1 MRKIYKIFDWI
12 VSLLLFLGL
21 LFSFT
26 LSEHKYS
33 ILINW
38 VYVVLGLIGIIYT
51 CYALYRFILCK
62 IEFDLMLVKGNFIH
76 KVINLTLLI
85 PFALTFLF
93 ISVETNN
100 VVYDKYS
107 QINIAIKATDS
118 LNADKKIEVK
128 ELRDIWDNTDKNTF
142 QSQLAKKLVFSEN
155 LYARM
160 IDTIVVTDTA
170 DINLTKTFAEM
181 TGWEM
186 EWDTVKNKYI
196 LLREMDVMPQNII
209 DNKNEEP
216 SLFWSVYYHYI
227 DPGNQ
232 HIASTERGRKWG
244 ASIAIMGYIFLNG
257 LFVAVLIG
265 WFDRRRD
272 EWIKGEV
279 RYKKRTFGLNRYAV
293 VIGSNEVASSVIKN
307 LLSNRMNNEINFKC
321 EGDNKYIILQTC
333 RDADAVREELA
344 SRLTEEELKKVV
356 IYKALRDSE
365 EEIEKL
371 NLKYA
376 TEIYILGESTLLDGG
391 ETYHDALNMKCVNLI
406 AECLKDKNE
415 NKKFK
420 RKVCKVMFEYQT
432 TYSIFQFSDVS
443 KKIKTNLVFI
453 PFNRYESWA
462 RKVMVE
468 SFSNYSDGS
477 LINYTPLDGKGIKAD
492 SDEHVHFVIVGMSKM
507 GVAMGVQALLQC
519 HYLNYSAAE
528 SVVNDKERE
537 DLKNKR
543 RTRITFIDTNADKEK
558 DFFMGRYSNLFSLT
572 RHRYFDANQDKLYL
586 NPEYKWEDPMQSAH
600 CKWRHLS
607 RGGQNFIDVE
617 IEFVKGELES
627 KGVRQYLRNI
637 SDENKDYV
645 KESKLTVAICLT
657 QTHQAIA
664 ASLYMPLEIYKK
676 AQEIWVYQRE
686 SSDLVRNLIDTGIK
700 DRRYKKLR
708 PFGMLYGEYM
718 SDRKH
723 EYLMPMLVNWAY
735 SAEREKKGWPKSI
748 GDDDTVMK
756 NVRGSWRELKL
767 FKQCSNRYFVDSIYL
782 KIRSVMKDSSQCLTY
797 TNIIELLR
805 NDNDFIN
812 KLKPLLGNTNL
823 NISEH
828 NRWDI
833 EQLLFG
839 YSPCDEELDDIFKR
853 NNKGKNIE
861 SIRNDYASW
870 KRNNNLNISSYD
882 KIKDDVKETECRIHP
897 NICEYEHLD
906 EVDSGAKSCD
916 ETLNGAIPRILH
928 LVEKHNAHNVD
939 IDRNC

>member
-1 MRKIYKIFDWI
+1 MKKIKSNLFDVIDWSLIILCFMTMILTFIFQNCCI
-12 VSLLLFLGL
+12 MKRIGIGLGV
-21 LFSFT
+21 
-26 LSEHKYS
+26 
-33 ILINW
+33 I
-38 VYVVLGLIGIIYT
+38 GLIYII
-51 CYALYRFILCK
+51 FILCIFVFK
-62 IEFDLMLVKGNFIH
+62 RIKFDWYLAKGNFLRKSVLVVFVVPFVLYFIMMCWKQSPEEMLYQDTLYECSDNH
-76 KVINLTLLI
+76 LECEYKKQQENPTLL
-85 PFALTFLF
+85 
-93 ISVETNN
+93 
-100 VVYDKYS
+100 
-107 QINIAIKATDS
+107 
-118 LNADKKIEVK
+118 
-128 ELRDIWDNTDKNTF
+128 W
-142 QSQLAKKLVFSEN
+142 
-155 LYARM
+155 
-160 IDTIVVTDTA
+160 TI
-170 DINLTKTFAEM
+170 F
-181 TGWEM
+181 
-186 EWDTVKNKYI
+186 
-196 LLREMDVMPQNII
+196 
-209 DNKNEEP
+209 
-216 SLFWSVYYHYI
+216 YHYI

-232 HIASTERGRKWG
+232 HMTTTKPGRNWAATIAVF
-244 ASIAIMGYIFLNG
+244 GYILLNG
-257 LFVAVLIG
+257 LLVAVLIG

-272 EWIKGEV
+272 QWTKGEV

-376 TEIYILGESTLLDGG
+376 TEIYVLGESTLLDGG

-406 AECLKDKNE
+406 AECLKDKDE

-443 KKIKTNLVFI
+443 EKIKTNLVFI

-477 LINYTPLDGKGIKAD
+477 LITYTPLDGKGIKAD

-519 HYLNYSAAE
+519 HYMNYAAAE

-627 KGVRQYLRNI
+627 NGVRQYLRNI

-664 ASLYMPLEIYKK
+664 ASLYMPLEIYEK

-723 EYLMPMLVNWAY
+723 EYLMPMLVNEAY
-735 SAEREKKGWPKSI
+735 NI
-748 GDDDTVMK
+748 GVNGGTGSDIDLSNKETYKQIRDTWKVLSVDKM
-756 NVRGSWRELKL
+756 
-767 FKQCSNRYFVDSIYL
+767 FSNRYFVDSIYL
-782 KIRSVMKDSSQCLTY
+782 KIRSVMNEIRISKTE
-797 TNIIELLR
+797 IEY
-805 NDNDFIN
+805 
-812 KLKPLLGNTNL
+812 KYVLKPYKIFTSKYLA
-823 NISEH
+823 ISEH
-828 NRWDI
+828 NRWNMQ
-833 EQLLFG
+833 QLLFG
-839 YSPCDEELDDIFKR
+839 YSPCDESVDKEFEELNKKLDRDER
-853 NNKGKNIE
+853 NE
-861 SIRNDYASW
+861 WRNEYASKYSKGANKSW
-870 KRNNNLNISSYD
+870 DGLTPLEQLEAKEKDKERYSKTTYGKYD
-882 KIKDDVKETECRIHP
+882 SKKKEYKEGLDRIHP

-906 EVDSGAKSCD
+906 KVDSGAKSYD
-916 ETLNGAIPRILH
+916 ETLNSAIPRILH

>member
-1 MRKIYKIFDWI
+1 MKKIKSNLFDIIDWSLIILCFMTMILTFIFQNCCI
-12 VSLLLFLGL
+12 LKRIGIGLGV
-21 LFSFT
+21 
-26 LSEHKYS
+26 
-33 ILINW
+33 I
-38 VYVVLGLIGIIYT
+38 GLIYIF
-51 CYALYRFILCK
+51 FILCIFVFK
-62 IEFDLMLVKGNFIH
+62 RIKFDWYLAKGNFLR
-76 KVINLTLLI
+76 KSVLVVFVVPFVLYAMMCWKKSPKEMLFQDALYECFDSQLECKYKKQQENPTLL
-85 PFALTFLF
+85 
-93 ISVETNN
+93 
-100 VVYDKYS
+100 
-107 QINIAIKATDS
+107 
-118 LNADKKIEVK
+118 
-128 ELRDIWDNTDKNTF
+128 W
-142 QSQLAKKLVFSEN
+142 
-155 LYARM
+155 
-160 IDTIVVTDTA
+160 TI
-170 DINLTKTFAEM
+170 F
-181 TGWEM
+181 
-186 EWDTVKNKYI
+186 
-196 LLREMDVMPQNII
+196 
-209 DNKNEEP
+209 
-216 SLFWSVYYHYI
+216 YHYI

-232 HIASTERGRKWG
+232 HMTTTKPGRNWAATIAVF
-244 ASIAIMGYIFLNG
+244 GYILLNG
-257 LFVAVLIG
+257 LLVAVLIG

-272 EWIKGEV
+272 QWTKGEV

-376 TEIYILGESTLLDGG
+376 TEIYVLGESTLLDGG

-443 KKIKTNLVFI
+443 EKIKTNLVFI

-468 SFSNYSDGS
+468 SFSNYNDGS
-477 LINYTPLDGKGIKAD
+477 LITYTPLDGKGIKAD

-519 HYLNYSAAE
+519 HYMNYSAAE

-586 NPEYKWEDPMQSAH
+586 DPEYEWEDPMQSAD

-723 EYLMPMLVNWAY
+723 EYLMPMLVNEAY
-735 SAEREKKGWPKSI
+735 NIGVNGGTGSDIDLSKKETYKQIRDTWKVLSI
-748 GDDDTVMK
+748 DKM
-756 NVRGSWRELKL
+756 
-767 FKQCSNRYFVDSIYL
+767 FSNRYFVDSIYL

-828 NRWDI
+828 NRWNMQ
-833 EQLLFG
+833 QLLFG
-839 YSPCDEELDDIFKR
+839 YSPCDESVDKEFEEL
-853 NNKGKNIE
+853 NKKLDKKE
-861 SIRNDYASW
+861 RDKWREKYASEYSGGTKKW
-870 KRNNNLNISSYD
+870 EQLTLLEQLEAKDNDNVKDRYSETTNGKYD
-882 KIKDDVKETECRIHP
+882 SKKKEYKEGLDRIHP
-897 NICEYEHLD
+897 NICEYEHLNK
-906 EVDSGAKSCD
+906 VDSGAKSYD